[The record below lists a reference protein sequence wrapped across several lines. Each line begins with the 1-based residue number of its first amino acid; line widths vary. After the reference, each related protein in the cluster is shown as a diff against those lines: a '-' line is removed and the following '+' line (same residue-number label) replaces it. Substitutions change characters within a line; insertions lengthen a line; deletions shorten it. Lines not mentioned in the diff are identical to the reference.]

1 MRRLHLSQSLIR
13 LRRSH
18 ARFASLAPEVPRHR
32 VCAPRVPAVAWP
44 LSNCSA
50 EWLSSVKVN
59 PSLSRART
67 EAHDLLGVARESINF
82 PKDRYLERRRLRT
95 ESHRFAEA
103 WAKAS
108 FIGGWLG
115 RPGAELLFELA
126 GAVSREQDIVELGSY
141 LGRSTAF
148 LAMGA
153 GSGTT
158 VHAVDPHDQELT
170 RVTTGASLTNTA
182 TLFRIHMEEVG
193 VADHV
198 EAHEEVSLE
207 ASQSYR
213 GKTRRTALR
222 RRHPHRGGGYR
233 GRSGVVGS
241 HGTWVPG
248 VIRRHQ
254 HACRE
259 EGGDTAGG

>member
-1 MRRLHLSQSLIR
+1 M
-13 LRRSH
+13 
-18 ARFASLAPEVPRHR
+18 
-32 VCAPRVPAVAWP
+32 
-44 LSNCSA
+44 N
-50 EWLSSVKVN
+50 
-59 PSLSRART
+59 SLSRART
-67 EAHDLLGVARESINF
+67 EAHDLLAVARESINF

-95 ESHRFAEA
+95 ESQRFTEA

-126 GAVSREQDIVELGSY
+126 GAVSCGQDIVELGSY

-153 GSGTT
+153 DSGIT

-170 RVTTGASLTNTA
+170 RATTGASLTNTGS
-182 TLFRIHMEEVG
+182 LFRIHMEEVG

-207 ASQSYR
+207 ASQSYK
-213 GKTRRTALR
+213 GKPLGLLFVDATHTEEAVIEDGRAWSAHAAPGCLVSFDDINTPAVRKGVTRL
-222 RRHPHRGGGYR
+222 
-233 GRSGVVGS
+233 VDD
-241 HGTWVPG
+241 G
-248 VIRRHQ
+248 VIPRI
-254 HACRE
+254 
-259 EGGDTAGG
+259 AGRVGKIGICGPPDNWPERVRSIAIRV